1 MACQH
6 DLLPFKHLT
15 QSCENK
21 APTSS
26 EAMLKLPKD
35 PRNRCLVIFQHNL
48 NTHTHSYIHTLSIG
62 DNTLATHK
70 QVCCALGLYFLVDS
84 NNCEDTRALWRRSR
98 KWDTLLRPQ
107 WKKPPQSSSHSWP
120 ESRFDLFQNWKVCR
134 LNLQTYYQKWWWLF
148 PVKTRGYCVTAHI
161 KYNYVESKGISF
173 SHFWQLSS

>member
-6 DLLPFKHLT
+6 HLLPFKHLT

-21 APTSS
+21 AQTSS

-35 PRNRCLVIFQHNL
+35 PRNQCPVIFQHNL

-70 QVCCALGLYFLVDS
+70 QVCCASGLYFLVDL
-84 NNCEDTRALWRRSR
+84 NNFEDTRALWKRSR
-98 KWDTLLRPQ
+98 KWDTLRWPQ
-107 WKKPPQSSSHSWP
+107 WKKSPQISFLHLH

-148 PVKTRGYCVTAHI
+148 PGKMRGYCVTAHI